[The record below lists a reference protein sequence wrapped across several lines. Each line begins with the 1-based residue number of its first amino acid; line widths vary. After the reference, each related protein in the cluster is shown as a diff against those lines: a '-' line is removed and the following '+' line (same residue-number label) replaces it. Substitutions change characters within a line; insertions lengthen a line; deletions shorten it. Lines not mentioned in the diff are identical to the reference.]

1 MNRRITAV
9 CTLEQFNDL
18 VNKFKLLNM
27 LSINIQKGNT
37 QFVLKEFDSGF
48 AIFGYI
54 RAKPFDHIISYE
66 EMVIIFEMA
75 YVVGLDI
82 ALNAH
87 FPPTQSD
94 PIL

>member
-1 MNRRITAV
+1 MNRRITAI
-9 CTLEQFNDL
+9 CAEEQFDDL

-27 LSINIQKGNT
+27 LSINIEEGNT

-48 AIFGYI
+48 AIYGYF
-54 RAKPFDHIISYE
+54 KPTEGDCIISYE

-87 FPPTQSD
+87 FPLTQSD

>member
-9 CTLEQFNDL
+9 CTLEQFDDL
-18 VNKFKLLNM
+18 INKFKLLNP
-27 LSINIQKGNT
+27 LSIEVEKGNT
-37 QFVLKEFDSGF
+37 QFVLKEFDNGF
-48 AIFGYI
+48 AIFGY
-54 RAKPFDHIISYE
+54 FDSTEGDCIISYE

>member
-1 MNRRITAV
+1 MNRRITVV
-9 CTLEQFNDL
+9 CTLEQFDDL

-27 LSINIQKGNT
+27 LSINIKEGNT

-48 AIFGYI
+48 AIFGYP
-54 RAKPFDHIISYE
+54 RARSFDHIISYE

>member
-1 MNRRITAV
+1 MNRRITAI
-9 CTLEQFNDL
+9 CAEEQFDDL

-27 LSINIQKGNT
+27 LSIDVEKGNA
-37 QFVLKEFDSGF
+37 QFVLKEFDNGF
-48 AIFGYI
+48 AIFGY
-54 RAKPFDHIISYE
+54 FDSTEGDCIISYE